1 MNINSY
7 PHVGIAEGVGI
18 PWVPLQAL
26 ERLVRVSLRLVW
38 AVWRLTQAAWRL
50 LWATRRLTQDAW
62 RLMRDSWRLQLDT
75 LRLAGPSEAGADLFE
90 ALRLAGASL
99 GTNLEPLAGLLLA
112 NCEAWL

>member
-1 MNINSY
+1 MNINGN
-7 PHVGIAEGVGI
+7 PHEGIAEGVGI

-26 ERLVRVSLRLVW
+26 KRLARVSLRLVR
-38 AVWRLTQAAWRL
+38 AVWRLAQAAWRL
-50 LWATRRLTQDAW
+50 LWAAW

-99 GTNLEPLAGLLLA
+99 GTSLEPLAGL
-112 NCEAWL
+112 

>member
-1 MNINSY
+1 MNINGN

-26 ERLVRVSLRLVW
+26 ERLAQVSLRLVW
-38 AVWRLTQAAWRL
+38 AVWRLAQAAWRL
-50 LWATRRLTQDAW
+50 LWAAW

-99 GTNLEPLAGLLLA
+99 GTNLEPLAGLL
-112 NCEAWL
+112 

>member
-50 LWATRRLTQDAW
+50 LWAARRLMHDAW
-62 RLMRDSWRLQLDT
+62 RLMRDAWRLQLDT
-75 LRLAGPSEAGADLFE
+75 LAGPSEAGAGLFE
-90 ALRLAGASL
+90 ALKLAGASL
-99 GTNLEPLAGLLLA
+99 GTS
-112 NCEAWL
+112 